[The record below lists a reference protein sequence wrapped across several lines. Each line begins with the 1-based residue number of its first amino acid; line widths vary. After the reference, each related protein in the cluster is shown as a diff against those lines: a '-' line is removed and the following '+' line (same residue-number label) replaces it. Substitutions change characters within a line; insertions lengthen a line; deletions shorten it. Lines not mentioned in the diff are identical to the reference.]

1 MFKNKIILITGGTG
15 SFGNAFLK
23 KILDSFDFKEIRILS
38 RDEKKQDDMRKK
50 FNNKKI
56 KFFLGDVR
64 NSSSIKSA
72 VEDSNFIFHAA
83 ALKQVPS
90 CEFFPL
96 EAVNTNIL
104 GTSNVIDLGISAGV
118 EKIVCLSTDKAV
130 YPINSMGMSKALME
144 KLIISKVRSLGRKS
158 NTKICITRYGN
169 VVGSRGSVIP
179 LFLNRVNTNQFLTIT
194 NLNMTR
200 FMMSMSEAID
210 LVLFAFNK
218 GKSGDIFVR
227 KSPAATI
234 ANIVGAI
241 KLIYRNKN
249 IKTKI
254 IGIRHGEKLHET
266 LMSREERNKSVSY
279 KNYFKIPFD
288 DRDLNYD
295 KYFTSGK
302 EFTIKDDYT
311 SQNTVALN
319 LLDIKKI
326 ILDIDK
332 N

>member
-1 MFKNKIILITGGTG
+1 MFKNKNLLITGGTG
-15 SFGNAFLK
+15 SFGNAVLRRF
-23 KILDSFDFKEIRILS
+23 LDSEIAEIRIFS
-38 RDEKKQDDMRKK
+38 RDEKKQDDMRKRYNHPKLK
-50 FNNKKI
+50 FYI
-56 KFFLGDVR
+56 GDVR
-64 NSSSIKSA
+64 EERSLSGA
-72 VEDSNFIFHAA
+72 MRGVDYVFHAA

-158 NTKICITRYGN
+158 KTKICITRYGN

-179 LFLNRVNTNQFLTIT
+179 LFLNRVHTNQFLTIT

-241 KLIYRNKN
+241 KLIHRNKN

-311 SQNTVALN
+311 SQNTIALN

>member
-1 MFKNKIILITGGTG
+1 
-15 SFGNAFLK
+15 
-23 KILDSFDFKEIRILS
+23 
-38 RDEKKQDDMRKK
+38 
-50 FNNKKI
+50 
-56 KFFLGDVR
+56 
-64 NSSSIKSA
+64 
-72 VEDSNFIFHAA
+72 
-83 ALKQVPS
+83 
-90 CEFFPL
+90 
-96 EAVNTNIL
+96 
-104 GTSNVIDLGISAGV
+104 
-118 EKIVCLSTDKAV
+118 
-130 YPINSMGMSKALME
+130 MGMSKALME

-158 NTKICITRYGN
+158 KTKICITRYGN

-179 LFLNRVNTNQFLTIT
+179 LFLNRINANQFLTIT

-279 KNYFKIPFD
+279 KNYFRIPFD

-311 SQNTVALN
+311 SQNTIALN

-326 ILDIDK
+326 ILDINK